1 MKTLGVIPARYGST
15 RFPGKPLALIAGKP
29 MIQHVYEQVSK
40 SSLDDVVVATDDL
53 RIIDAVKS
61 FGGEAMMT
69 REDHPNGTCRVAEV
83 ALAYPEAELII
94 NIQGDEPLIDPKLI
108 DNLVN
113 AFEPDVPM
121 VSVKKQITS
130 DEEINSPDC
139 VKVVTTDDERAL
151 YFSRATIPFSRDGDK
166 TDYYKHI
173 GIYGYERQFLFHYIE
188 MPPAKLEHVEKL
200 EQLRVL
206 ENGYVIKM
214 VETDMEFIG
223 VDRPEDIARV
233 EKELERD

>member
-53 RIIDAVKS
+53 RIVEAVTS
-61 FGGEAMMT
+61 FGGKAMMT
-69 REDHPNGTCRVAEV
+69 REDHPNGTCRAAEV

-94 NIQGDEPLIDPKLI
+94 NIQGDEPLIDPQLI
-108 DNLVN
+108 DDLVN

-121 VSVKKQITS
+121 VSVRKKIT
-130 DEEINSPDC
+130 DDAEITSPDC
-139 VKVVTTDDERAL
+139 VKVVTTDDHRAL
-151 YFSRATIPFSRDGDK
+151 YFSRATIPFSRDGDT

-173 GIYGYERQFLFHYIE
+173 GIYGYERQFLFRYIE

-223 VDRPEDIARV
+223 VDRPEDVARV
-233 EKELERD
+233 EKELSCD